1 MLSRF
6 TTPAT
11 SCLLALA
18 FLLLSACGGGGEGE
32 TVAVESGTYT
42 GTINEVVPEEQEI
55 YVNVPNTG
63 TLELYFTDS
72 TQVTQGGTT
81 VPFDSLSQGQ
91 SVDVT
96 VEKIGQRMNPIS
108 VQINP

>member
-1 MLSRF
+1 MSSRF
-6 TTPAT
+6 SATVTTG
-11 SCLLALA
+11 LLAFAL
-18 FLLLSACGGGGEGE
+18 LLLSACGGGGKE

-42 GTINEVVPEEQEI
+42 GTINEVVPEESEI
-55 YVNVPNTG
+55 YVNLSDTTG

-81 VPFDSLSQGQ
+81 VPFDSLAQGQ
-91 SVDVT
+91 SVEVT

-108 VQINP
+108 VRINP